1 MSAKQRT
8 GRGTESEGEAAMRA
22 QPGYGYGYPA
32 TYPAQQQLYER
43 RPGLVRDVWNGAM
56 RGDFARNLGFFG
68 GLTQIIIGFL
78 PLFGTLAALRDI
90 VADLKYH
97 DRLGCAFNTLA
108 LVPVFGGFSKTMDV
122 IRVVHHAG
130 HVVHVAQRRKHQQYQ
145 R

>member
-1 MSAKQRT
+1 
-8 GRGTESEGEAAMRA
+8 MRA
-22 QPGYGYGYPA
+22 HSQYGYAANYPVR
-32 TYPAQQQLYER
+32 PGQRPYER
-43 RPGLVRDVWNGAM
+43 RPGPVRDVWNGAM

-78 PLFGTLAALRDI
+78 PLFGTLAALRDL

-97 DRLGCAFNTLA
+97 DHLGCAFNTLA

-130 HVVHVAQRRKHQQYQ
+130 HVVHVTQRRKHQQQYPQ
-145 R
+145 

>member
-1 MSAKQRT
+1 MQAPSQ
-8 GRGTESEGEAAMRA
+8 
-22 QPGYGYGYPA
+22 QQHGYPA
-32 TYPAQQQLYER
+32 SATVQQVPER

-78 PLFGTLAALRDI
+78 PVFGTVAAMRDI

-108 LVPVFGGFSKTMDV
+108 LVPIFGGFSKTMDV
-122 IRVVHHAG
+122 IRVLHHAG
-130 HVVHVAQRRKHQQYQ
+130 HVVHVTQRRHHQQ
-145 R
+145 